1 MADNLPIEASDN
13 DSAIVDEDI
22 ISSTSISSSILKYRE
37 ENGRTYHAY
46 KDGRKYARSFQ
57 QKNLL
62 ILPDLQH
69 HMMAMTLGGKLY
81 LAPIPKEQKLD
92 RVADLGTGTGI
103 WAIDFADEH
112 PESQVLGV
120 DLSPIQPSFLP
131 PNCAFE
137 VDDIEEPWT
146 YKFKSDF
153 LHLGFM
159 LGSLSDWPKCFRQCF
174 EGLNPGGW
182 IEIQDFNP
190 LIQDNDNSFPPNC
203 AVRKWTEFSIEAANK
218 LGRPLDSP
226 TWYKA
231 QMEAAGFQNVVE
243 TKFKWPQNRW
253 PKDPKMRELG
263 KTVGMWMYENFSGG
277 VQGLSMALFTR
288 GLGWSA
294 QEVEAFLVDVR
305 KDMKDTKIHGY
316 YNISV
321 VYGQKPE

>member
-1 MADNLPIEASDN
+1 MVDNLPIEASDN
-13 DSAIVDEDI
+13 DSVIEEEEF
-22 ISSTSISSSILKYRE
+22 ISTASISSSILKYRE

-46 KDGRKYARSFQ
+46 KDGKYNFPNDEGESDR
-57 QKNLL
+57 L
-62 ILPDLQH
+62 DLQH
-69 HMMAMTLGGKLY
+69 HMMAMTLDGKLY
-81 LAPIPKEQKLD
+81 LAPIPKEKKLH

-103 WAIDFADEH
+103 WAIDFANEH

-120 DLSPIQPSFLP
+120 DLSPIQPAFLP
-131 PNCAFE
+131 PNCTFE
-137 VDDIEEPWT
+137 VDDIEEPWI
-146 YKFKSDF
+146 YKFKFDF

-159 LGSLSDWPKCFRQCF
+159 LGSLSDWPKCFRQCY

-203 AVRKWTEFSIEAANK
+203 AVRKWTELSIEAAKK

-226 TWYKA
+226 TW
-231 QMEAAGFQNVVE
+231 
-243 TKFKWPQNRW
+243 W

-263 KTVGMWMYENFSGG
+263 SWMYENFSGG

-294 QEVEAFLVDVR
+294 QEVETFLVDVR

-316 YNISV
+316 YTISV